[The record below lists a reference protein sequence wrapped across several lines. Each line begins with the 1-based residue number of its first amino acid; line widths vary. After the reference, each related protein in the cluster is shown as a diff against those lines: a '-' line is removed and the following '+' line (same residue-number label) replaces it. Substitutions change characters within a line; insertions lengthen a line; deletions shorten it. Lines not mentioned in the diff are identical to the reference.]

1 MVGAGELGRAGC
13 SFFNFSIPGSSFR
26 SSVAL
31 VENLAARRAAPHTA
45 VISLDHF
52 ELRMMGSVDHLP
64 LTSIAVAAV
73 RDARTE
79 SPHVS
84 DMARAVWRQAYAA
97 WTKVKR
103 LLSSDALIAGLGRWL
118 GSDAKNRKLY
128 RTDGSRPEQHVAG
141 APGLHA
147 FTPGTDKRVSER
159 RLAGDLEN
167 LNAARSSPGG
177 PERIIIY
184 ESPLQPVHARRL
196 AAVPSPDAKR
206 LRELTAATCKRL
218 RARMPFGRHS
228 GSRYFLDASMVRR
241 QPPARSRARRVD
253 QFAFG

>member
-1 MVGAGELGRAGC
+1 MDQDGVQSDLPGRPGAANHGRVFVFASSAALALLAQLYAGLSVGGLSFSPQSRLPLYLDNLPEESLVRLKLDATSTGRFDIGLFGNSRSVMMGAGELGRAGC

-31 VENLAARRAAPHTA
+31 VEDLAARRAAPHTA
-45 VISLDHF
+45 VISLDQF

-79 SPHVS
+79 SPRVS
-84 DMARAVWRQAYAA
+84 DMARAVWRQANAA

-118 GSDAKNRKLY
+118 GSDAKNKKLY

-147 FTPGTDKRVSER
+147 SRPG
-159 RLAGDLEN
+159 
-167 LNAARSSPGG
+167 P
-177 PERIIIY
+177 I
-184 ESPLQPVHARRL
+184 
-196 AAVPSPDAKR
+196 
-206 LRELTAATCKRL
+206 RE
-218 RARMPFGRHS
+218 
-228 GSRYFLDASMVRR
+228 
-241 QPPARSRARRVD
+241 
-253 QFAFG
+253 